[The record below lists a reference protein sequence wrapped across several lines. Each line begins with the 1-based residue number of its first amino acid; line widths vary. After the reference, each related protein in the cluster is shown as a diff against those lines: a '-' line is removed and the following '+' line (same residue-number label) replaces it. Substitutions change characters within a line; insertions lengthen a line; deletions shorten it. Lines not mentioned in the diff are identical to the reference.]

1 MAKILISGGTGL
13 IGSNLTKNLEMRGH
27 EVIWLSRNPK
37 KNTQASFF
45 WNPTKGEIDLDCL
58 RGTNCIINLAGTGVA
73 DKRWTPTYKE
83 EILQSRISAT
93 QLLIKTIQNHPNQ
106 VSTFIGASAVGIYG
120 NNPVA
125 RATEE
130 SEIGNTFLADV
141 CAQWEHETLKAAPLG
156 IRTLIVRIGIVL
168 SKEGGFIKEMSAP
181 AKFGFGA
188 ALGSG
193 KMSTPWIHINDLS
206 RIFIHLLE
214 QHKLTGI
221 YNGVSPY
228 PETNKELVRIICKAL
243 KRPFWMPSVPEFMLK
258 ILVGEMA
265 PMLLADQNIS
275 AKKIISSGFKFQFPN
290 AQDAIMELL
299 KKK

>member
-1 MAKILISGGTGL
+1 MAKILISGGAGL

-27 EVIWLSRNPK
+27 EVILLSRNPK
-37 KNTQASFF
+37 KNKQTSFY
-45 WNPTKGEIDLDCL
+45 WNPAKGEIDLDCL
-58 RGTNCIINLAGTGVA
+58 KGTDCIINLAGTGVA
-73 DKRWTPTYKE
+73 DKRWTSAYKA
-83 EILQSRISAT
+83 EILDSRVSAT
-93 QLLIKTIQNHPNQ
+93 QLLIKTLQNNPNQ

-125 RATEE
+125 GATEE
-130 SEIGNTFLADV
+130 SEIGDTFLADV
-141 CAQWEHETLKAAPLG
+141 CAQWEQETLKAKQLG

-168 SKEGGFIKEMSAP
+168 SKEGGFIKEMSMP

-193 KMSTPWIHINDLS
+193 KMITPWIHINDLS

-221 YNGVSPY
+221 YNGVSPH

-243 KRPFWMPSVPEFMLK
+243 KRPYWMPSVPEFMLK

-265 PMLLADQNIS
+265 PMLLADQKIS
-275 AKKIISSGFKFQFPN
+275 AKKIISTGFKFQFPN
-290 AQDAIMELL
+290 AHDAIMELL